1 MDRLATIFLKKRN
14 CRSLLRWLLSSSS
27 RQSCQNKHVCVVASV
42 KWCAFYI
49 LVSLLLKIY
58 KEIDVGSALLALAFD
73 VVAGRVLNWL

>member
-1 MDRLATIFLKKRN
+1 ML
-14 CRSLLRWLLSSSS
+14 WLVSSGVPS
-27 RQSCQNKHVCVVASV
+27 
-42 KWCAFYI
+42 I